1 MAESK
6 SWLLGVGLDGDDGHT
21 RITRAED
28 MMMVGGSE
36 ETHERMQEQAIR
48 IGEELERR
56 GKALGECST
65 EEVIEI
71 VSEASEKVE

>member
-1 MAESK
+1 MSKSK

-28 MMMVGGSE
+28 MVLVGGSND
-36 ETHERMQEQAIR
+36 THGQMQEHAIR

-56 GKALGECST
+56 GKSLNDCSS
-65 EEVIEI
+65 EEVVEI
-71 VSEASEKVE
+71 VQEARDRC